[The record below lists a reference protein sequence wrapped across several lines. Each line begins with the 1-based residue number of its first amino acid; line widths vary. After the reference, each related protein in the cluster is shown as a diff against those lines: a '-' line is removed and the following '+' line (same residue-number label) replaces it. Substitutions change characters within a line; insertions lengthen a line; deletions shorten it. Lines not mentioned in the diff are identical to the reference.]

1 MTYEDKQHRPNQDPH
16 YGQNNDQ
23 QYDPHNGQIVGEDA
37 FGQVIRVDRYGN
49 HYTLNDRGHS
59 FPASAPSPV
68 VAQGIRWPRLPIP
81 LPIVP
86 SIPTINDMDAD
97 RIQQYIQNGI
107 SPLDG
112 QPISSPDAKKLF
124 KQLNAEQIRK
134 LKNSKDNDVVK
145 FAVDP
150 RLNNRGCTIVDLNI
164 GNGGATKNMMVDAIT
179 GAERPTLVFTP
190 QGGIAMFDGVYRSNL
205 ARHKDREDAVYE
217 VEAIQGSTPQNK
229 AFMKAKE
236 AEWNRQA
243 KIANACGMKMRIAVP
258 DADLVRWG
266 NQNLSLPNPKTDPYG
281 VTPGPKLEEAIFG
294 GTYGEV
300 RDYTVSDHGE
310 VHHMPSDDA
319 NKGYLN
325 RRQGPAIWMYR
336 NHHKATRSN
345 GSSNDAKQY
354 RLDQKRLIQQGNGSA
369 AQLNDIKEIL
379 GNHPGVYNIPIK
391 QMLKKTKGTY

>member
-1 MTYEDKQHRPNQDPH
+1 
-16 YGQNNDQ
+16 
-23 QYDPHNGQIVGEDA
+23 
-37 FGQVIRVDRYGN
+37 
-49 HYTLNDRGHS
+49 
-59 FPASAPSPV
+59 
-68 VAQGIRWPRLPIP
+68 
-81 LPIVP
+81 
-86 SIPTINDMDAD
+86 
-97 RIQQYIQNGI
+97 
-107 SPLDG
+107 LDG
-112 QPISSPDAKKLF
+112 QPISSPAAKKLF

-164 GNGGATKNMMVDAIT
+164 GNGGSTKNMMVDAIT

-243 KIANACGMKMRIAVP
+243 KVANACGMKMRIAVP

-379 GNHPGVYNIPIK
+379 GTGSTLVC
-391 QMLKKTKGTY
+391 GC